1 MADCCLGTLHG
12 ARFLVII
19 HIGIIIVLLIIL
31 DVFTAGRSR
40 KFIGKTVLKLHLDV
54 VPHLTHPS
62 SSLSSVV
69 ALCCDSSLRNVT
81 PPEPTSSSSSMGA
94 PKARDNPLPNVVV
107 VVDADEDEEEDDDDE
122 DDAAAAASASVD
134 GADRNLSELSLSML
148 EVLLSILDS
157 MDGRTIN
164 SLPRQ

>member
-1 MADCCLGTLHG
+1 MSSLLADLKKY
-12 ARFLVII
+12 VE
-19 HIGIIIVLLIIL
+19 
-31 DVFTAGRSR
+31 
-40 KFIGKTVLKLHLDV
+40 KTVLKLHLDV
-54 VPHLTHPS
+54 VVPHPTHPS
-62 SSLSSVV
+62 SSLSSV

-107 VVDADEDEEEDDDDE
+107 VADDDDDEEEDEDADDD

-134 GADRNLSELSLSML
+134 GAERNLSELSLSML